1 MSHSAAPSAVTV
13 VTAGTEEM
21 DRLADTYADIVLEN
35 LGRPY
40 PYASHHVE
48 TSLEDRPSPRELHP
62 AFYTSFDWHSCVHM
76 TWLGVSLLEHGVS
89 PDRDAALRRVLAANL
104 TPENLAVEG
113 AYLQA
118 NPSWERP
125 YGWAWLVRLAA
136 TAITAED
143 AQVREWGAALEPLV
157 DIVASLVADWTA
169 KAEFPV
175 RHGLHTN
182 AAFGLG
188 LMLDAFRALGRDR
201 AAAVCEEAAL
211 RWFKDDAGWPGEWEL
226 SGQDFLSA
234 GLSEADLMA
243 RVLDGGDFAAW
254 FTRFLP
260 DLAPGFRI
268 LAPFT
273 VTDETDGYLAH
284 LNGLNLSRAG
294 QLIRISAALSASG
307 SASGS
312 STEELCGVLDGAA
325 APLLEAGLAA
335 VSTDE
340 FMSSHW
346 LASFAWDAL
355 ASAR

>member
-1 MSHSAAPSAVTV
+1 MTENAAAQMDQL
-13 VTAGTEEM
+13 AGV
-21 DRLADTYADIVLEN
+21 YADIVLDN
-35 LGRPY
+35 LSRPY

-48 TSLEDRPSPRELHP
+48 TSLDDRPSPQELHP

-76 TWLGVSLLEHGVS
+76 TWLGVSLLEHGLDA
-89 PDRDAALRRVLAANL
+89 DRDAALRAALEANL
-104 TPENLAVEG
+104 TAENLAVEG
-113 AYLQA
+113 AYLLA

-136 TAITAED
+136 AAGTSADEQIS
-143 AQVREWGAALEPLV
+143 RWGAALEPLV
-157 DIVASLVADWTA
+157 DIVASLVAGWTA

-188 LMLDAFRALGRDR
+188 MMLDSFRMLGRDE
-201 AAAVCEEAAL
+201 AAAVCEKAAL
-211 RWFKDDAGWPGEWEL
+211 GWFANDAGWPGEWEM

-243 RVLDGGDFAAW
+243 RVLDADAFAAW
-254 FTRFLP
+254 FAAFLP
-260 DLAPGFRI
+260 ELSPQSRI
-268 LAPFT
+268 VAKAT
-273 VTDETDGYLAH
+273 VTDESDGYLAH
-284 LNGLNLSRAG
+284 LNGLNLTRAG
-294 QLIRISAALSASG
+294 QIIRIRKALAASAGGAAGTVAVLDAAL
-307 SASGS
+307 
-312 STEELCGVLDGAA
+312 E
-325 APLLEAGLAA
+325 PLLSAGMKS
-335 VSTDE
+335 VITEE